1 MSGTINLTILHTND
15 IHGRV
20 HQLSR
25 IATLVHQIRQEVVE
39 QGGYCLYLDA
49 GDSEDNTLLES
60 VLTRGS
66 TMNALLHAAGGDQ
79 VALGNAIPIR
89 YGPQEVVNLAR
100 HFGKPLLCAN
110 LFTRDGELIPGV
122 TPFHKYSFDNLSLVI
137 IGLTAPMNNFYTNFF
152 GFPVHEP
159 IELMPL
165 LIENARAQGAKTI
178 LALTHIGS
186 KQDVELA
193 EKVPGIDLIIGG
205 HDHKQIYPPMVIN
218 NTLIAQAGEYGQM
231 LGRLDLVLDRVTGKI
246 LEHSGTL
253 LPVTEDISEDDNV
266 LRAVSGENK
275 RINEMMNRKIGETH
289 VPLTVSDDCECPA
302 GNLQVDAVLEHVK
315 GARVAFMVNGHWVS
329 GLEAG
334 TITQGQLFAA
344 NRSAGNPA
352 LVQLTGAQIKQWFI
366 AALNPENITR
376 KIHPL
381 RGIPVGMPGIA
392 GMTVI
397 ADRAHLETLQVFIND
412 LPINEDETYPVATTD
427 LEISEILGY
436 LVIPDNEVNYE
447 VPIVLPEIIEKY
459 IHKYSPI
466 REIKMGRIV
475 LR

>member
-1 MSGTINLTILHTND
+1 MSGTIHLTILHTND

-20 HQLSR
+20 HQLGR
-25 IATLVHQIRQEVVE
+25 IATLVRQIRQEVVE
-39 QGGYCLYLDA
+39 RGGYCLYLDA

-66 TMNALLHAAGGDQ
+66 TMNALLHAAGCDQ

-110 LFTRDGELIPGV
+110 LFTREGELIPGV
-122 TPFHKYSFDNLSLVI
+122 TPFHTYSFDKLPLVI
-137 IGLTAPMNNFYTNFF
+137 IGFTAPMNNFYTNFF
-152 GFPVHEP
+152 GFPVREP
-159 IELMPL
+159 IDLMPL
-165 LIENARAQGAKTI
+165 LIENARAHGVKTI

-193 EKVPGIDLIIGG
+193 EKVPGIDIIIGG
-205 HDHKQIYPPMVIN
+205 HDHKLVSPPMVVN
-218 NTLIAQAGEYGQM
+218 NTIIAQAGEYGQI
-231 LGRLDLVLDRVTGKI
+231 LGRLDLVIDRVTGKI
-246 LEHSGTL
+246 LEYSSTF
-253 LPVTEDISEDDNV
+253 LPVTEDIAEDVDV

-275 RINEMMNRKIGETH
+275 RIDAMMNQKIGEIH
-289 VPLTVSDDCECPA
+289 MPLSVSVDCECPA
-302 GNLQVDAVLEHVK
+302 GNLQVDAVLDHVK
-315 GARVAFMVNGHWVS
+315 GARMAFMVNGHWVS

-334 TITQGQLFAA
+334 TITQGQLYAA

-352 LVQLTGAQIKQWFI
+352 LVSLTGAQIKRWLI
-366 AALNPENITR
+366 AALNPENIAA

-381 RGIPVGMPGIA
+381 RGIPVGMPAIA
-392 GMTVI
+392 GMSVV
-397 ADRAHLETLQVFIND
+397 ADRANLENLQVFIDGIQIND
-412 LPINEDETYPVATTD
+412 EEIYPVATTD

-436 LVIPDNEVNYE
+436 LVIPDSEVDYE
-447 VPIVLPEIIEKY
+447 VPIVLPEIIEEY
-459 IHKYSPI
+459 IHQYSPI

-475 LR
+475 LS